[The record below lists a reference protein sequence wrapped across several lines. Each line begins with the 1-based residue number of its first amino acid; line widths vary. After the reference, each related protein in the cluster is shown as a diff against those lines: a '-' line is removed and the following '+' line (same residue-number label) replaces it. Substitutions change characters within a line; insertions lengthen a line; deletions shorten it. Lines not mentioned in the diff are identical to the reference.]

1 MTEIILLSLAFI
13 LIGSL
18 IYYFNFYK
26 KGKPKVGIKRDHLL
40 DYVKDYEVLKLYWT
54 SISLIVMGVTILLA
68 IGIMQWVM
76 D

>member
-18 IYYFNFYK
+18 IYYCRFYK
-26 KGKPKVGIKRDHLL
+26 KEKPKVGIKRDNLF
-40 DYVKDYEVLKLYWT
+40 DYVKDYDVLKLYWT
-54 SISLIVMGVTILLA
+54 SIGLIVMGCAILLA
-68 IGIMQWVM
+68 IGIMDLVF